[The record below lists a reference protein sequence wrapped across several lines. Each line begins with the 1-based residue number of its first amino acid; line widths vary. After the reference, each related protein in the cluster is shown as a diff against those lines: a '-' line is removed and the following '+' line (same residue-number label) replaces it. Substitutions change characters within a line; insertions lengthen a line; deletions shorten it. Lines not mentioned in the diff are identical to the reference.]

1 MKILSVDNIN
11 KNVYDDIAKIKV
23 GFEILKVD
31 F

>member
-1 MKILSVDNIN
+1 MMIIIDGKLKIIN
-11 KNVYDDIAKIKV
+11 KFLAKLKV